1 MALMVRKVME
11 NRRRQHTIVTA
22 HKRRI
27 RDEVIPKLRATK
39 REWYDTSRRNKLS
52 IQGRWNSQKAEVQGQ
67 QRCQQIK
74 HKNAI
79 SAHKRRIKAELAKRR

>member
-11 NRRRQHTIVTA
+11 NRRRQHAVVTA

-27 RDEVIPKLRATK
+27 RDEVIPQLRTTK
-39 REWYDTSRRNKLS
+39 REWYNTSRQNKLN
-52 IQGRWNSQKAEVQGQ
+52 IQRKWNAQKALVQGQ
-67 QRCQQIK
+67 QRGQQIK

-79 SAHKRRIKAELAKRR
+79 AAHKRRIKAELAKRG

>member
-11 NRRRQHTIVTA
+11 NRRRQHTLVTA

-27 RDEVIPKLRATK
+27 RDEVIPQLRKTK
-39 REWYDTSRRNKLS
+39 REWYETSRLNKLS
-52 IQGRWNSQKAEVQGQ
+52 IQGRWNAQKSVVQGQ
-67 QRCQQIK
+67 QRSQQIK

-79 SAHKRRIKAELAKRR
+79 AAHKRRIKAELARRR